1 VDEIFS
7 RIDID
12 GSGTIDYNEFIAASM
27 DMDEM
32 LTTEK
37 LQTAFSKFD

>member
-1 VDEIFS
+1 MEEIDEIFA

-12 GSGTIDYNEFIAASM
+12 NSGCIDYNEFIAASM

-37 LQTAFSKFD
+37 L